1 MNNPWL
7 FCQSNFL
14 GRLPSFHETQSA
26 FQRQFKVKS
35 PVGQDYCSIS
45 SHLLK
50 WIFLWESLIQ
60 VRFVP
65 AMPMSG
71 LFVYCFHIGAMFSV
85 IHFVSIN
92 AYLLIIFNV
101 NSPQNMYLNLNFF
114 YSHHILVRLI
124 PLTFHRQPLIELR
137 IPTALHSHA
146 LSSL

>member
-7 FCQSNFL
+7 FCQSNML
-14 GRLPSFHETQSA
+14 GRLPSFHETQSV

-35 PVGQDYCSIS
+35 PIGYDNCSIS

-50 WIFLWESLIQ
+50 WIFLWESSIQ

-65 AMPMSG
+65 GMPTSG
-71 LFVYCFHIGAMFSV
+71 LLVYYFHIGAMFSV

-101 NSPQNMYLNLNFF
+101 NSPQNMYLDVKFLVHTTQWFGW
-114 YSHHILVRLI
+114 SHWLSTGSHI
-124 PLTFHRQPLIELR
+124 IELQ